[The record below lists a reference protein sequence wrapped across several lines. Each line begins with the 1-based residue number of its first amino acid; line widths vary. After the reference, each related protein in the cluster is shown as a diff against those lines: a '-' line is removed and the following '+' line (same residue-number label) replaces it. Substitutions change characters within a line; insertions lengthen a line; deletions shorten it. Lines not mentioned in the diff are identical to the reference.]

1 MSLPIMSLE
10 DVFQE
15 AINHCRHKTTLFKFL
30 KDINI
35 RTYENK
41 TFEEIIIDI
50 NNKCVHIKGIGLL
63 TIYDISIGICDYHNV
78 DIEKVYIIGSGPKRA
93 IKLLKIKTQ
102 KHIISDTLKIN
113 YTNIPTIINAFDENN
128 IEINEF
134 IRNNKNGDILETY
147 ICEWQKTH

>member
-1 MSLPIMSLE
+1 MILE

-15 AINHCRHKTTLFKFL
+15 AICHCRHKKKLLDFL

-35 RTYENK
+35 ITYENK

-50 NNKCVHIKGIGLL
+50 HNKCIHIKGLGLL
-63 TIYDISIGICDYHNV
+63 TIYDTTIAICNYYKVIID
-78 DIEKVYIIGSGPKRA
+78 KVYIIGGGPKRA

-102 KHIISDTLKIN
+102 KHKISDTLKIN

-128 IEINEF
+128 FEINEF

-147 ICEWQKTH
+147 LCEWQKTH

>member
-1 MSLPIMSLE
+1 MCLPNL
-10 DVFQE
+10 FQE
-15 AINHCRHKTTLFKFL
+15 AICHCRHKKKLLHFL

-50 NNKCVHIKGIGLL
+50 NNKCVHIKGLGLL
-63 TIYDISIGICDYHNV
+63 TIYDITIAICNYYKVIID
-78 DIEKVYIIGSGPKRA
+78 KVYIIGGGPKRA

-102 KHIISDTLKIN
+102 KHIISDKLKIN
-113 YTNIPTIINAFDENN
+113 YTNIHTIINAFDENN
-128 IEINEF
+128 FEIKNIN

-147 ICEWQKTH
+147 ICDWQKTQ

>member
-1 MSLPIMSLE
+1 MSLE

-15 AINHCRHKTTLFKFL
+15 AICHCRHKKKLLDFL
-30 KDINI
+30 KDIYIII
-35 RTYENK
+35 RTYENN

-50 NNKCVHIKGIGLL
+50 HNKCVNIKGIGIL
-63 TIYDISIGICDYHNV
+63 TIYDIAIGICDYHNI

-102 KHIISDTLKIN
+102 KHKISDTLKIN